1 MDDANAPEPAQ
12 VEPSGDYSPTP
23 PIPID
28 RTEIDRSPR
37 TDRDSLAPGGL
48 EGTPGSEALAAF
60 LRFHPFMAFFIW
72 LSDVQY
78 SGAHPGDLR
87 VAKHREACGR
97 FYWTCVVFDFIV
109 TAVAVVGILILAGV
123 VAYKAVWL

>member
-12 VEPSGDYSPTP
+12 VEPSGDHSPTP

-78 SGAHPGDLR
+78 SGAHQR
-87 VAKHREACGR
+87 VAGRAMCGGGLLPAGAGADQR
-97 FYWTCVVFDFIV
+97 HAAKGIGVAGQKGAP
-109 TAVAVVGILILAGV
+109 AV
-123 VAYKAVWL
+123 